1 MLLTLAFPA
10 GRGVDWWTQRNAASP
25 IPGRWPYGLDALSTV
40 AGHQESVEVG
50 SIEVEAVEVAPLG
63 RLTRQLS
70 LRTGRRPRSAGST
83 LDRVAACWDESLAPA
98 MLNRVSAERRFA
110 GVIWATDR
118 VAAQGESPET
128 RLIKESLLQLDGLW
142 VLSRPQLEAVR
153 AWLGPRCPPVHYLT
167 FGVDPDFYRAA
178 PYPELSSPSKS
189 TPTTTPTVV
198 SIGGD
203 RDRDPETLFVALERV
218 LRQRPEVTCL
228 VQTRSDRTA
237 PAGVRTE
244 AFIPHDQVR
253 RLYAGA
259 SVVALATGENLHGS
273 GMTVS
278 LEAMSVGRPVV
289 ATGTPGMEDY
299 VTEGVT
305 GHLVPPSD
313 PAAMA
318 DRILA
323 LLEDPARAAEMGEN
337 GRRSVVEKHTTL
349 TMGIELLRI
358 VGA

>member
-25 IPGRWPYGLDALSTV
+25 IPGRWPYGLDALSTL
-40 AGHQESVEVG
+40 AGHQD

-70 LRTGRRPRSAGST
+70 VRTGRRPRSAGST
-83 LDRVAACWDESLAPA
+83 VDRVAACWDEALVPA
-98 MLNRVSAERRFA
+98 MLNRVSAQRRFA

-128 RLIKESLLQLDGLW
+128 RLIRESLLQLDGLW
-142 VLSRPQLEAVR
+142 VLSRPQLDAVR
-153 AWLGPRCPPVHYLT
+153 AWLGPRCPPVHFLT
-167 FGVDPDFYRAA
+167 FGVDPDFYGQA
-178 PYPELSSPSKS
+178 PYPGLNSAEKS
-189 TPTTTPTVV
+189 APTPTPTPTVV

-203 RDRDPETLFVALERV
+203 RDRDPATLFAALELV
-218 LRQRPEVTCL
+218 LAQRPEVTCL
-228 VQTRSDRTA
+228 VQTKSDRPA

-244 AFIPHDQVR
+244 TFIPHDQVR

-259 SVVALATGENLHGS
+259 SVIALATGANLHGS

-313 PAAMA
+313 PEAMA

-323 LLEDPARAAEMGEN
+323 LLEDPARAAEMGEA
-337 GRRSVVEKHTTL
+337 GRRSVAEKHNTL
-349 TMGIELLRI
+349 TMCIELMRI